1 MRKYLLHVLIISFV
15 FLVPTII
22 HSAEEEKDRL
32 LVVPLKA
39 QKGIDQEEAILLT
52 DILSV
57 EIHRSGKFTILNRDD
72 MKAIL
77 DEKEFEA
84 VMGCDKDNICLL
96 QNVEKLAVNKIIAGN
111 IGKLGG
117 KYLISIRMINEDG
130 ENELMEKE
138 TCDCAISDLDKT
150 MEKVA
155 YNFLKYMGG
164 YAAQEGSII
173 VESKPKGAKIYLDGD
188 YIGTT
193 PDSIRRIV
201 PGTYKIEVK
210 MDGYKVWTKSVDVK
224 SSEEI
229 RILAKFEQDKSESY
243 TDLVTGIEF
252 VFVKGGCFNMG
263 DTFGDGESYESAY
276 GKMGEAPIHE
286 VCVDDFYI
294 GKYEVTQ
301 EQWENIMG
309 NNPSKFKNGSNF
321 PVEMVSWDDV
331 QDFLIRLFI
340 ITEQNYRLPT
350 EAEWEYAAR
359 SGGKREKFAGFSN
372 ENELYRYANFCD
384 TNCGYGDEYH
394 QRTESQNDG
403 YGDSSPIG
411 NYKPNGLGIYD
422 MIGNVWEWCSDWYGM
437 DYYKNSPRNNP
448 KGASSGSS
456 RVIRGGGWDFGPWYA
471 RTSYR
476 DSIEPDVRDPVI
488 GFRIAT
494 RLAQADV
501 DLYKISK
508 LLGHKDIKMTQRYS
522 HHCPDSLRDGVEIL
536 EVGYNLTTMGEKECS
551 KSL

>member
-1 MRKYLLHVLIISFV
+1 
-15 FLVPTII
+15 
-22 HSAEEEKDRL
+22 
-32 LVVPLKA
+32 
-39 QKGIDQEEAILLT
+39 
-52 DILSV
+52 
-57 EIHRSGKFTILNRDD
+57 
-72 MKAIL
+72 
-77 DEKEFEA
+77 
-84 VMGCDKDNICLL
+84 
-96 QNVEKLAVNKIIAGN
+96 
-111 IGKLGG
+111 
-117 KYLISIRMINEDG
+117 
-130 ENELMEKE
+130 
-138 TCDCAISDLDKT
+138 
-150 MEKVA
+150 
-155 YNFLKYMGG
+155 
-164 YAAQEGSII
+164 
-173 VESKPKGAKIYLDGD
+173 
-188 YIGTT
+188 
-193 PDSIRRIV
+193 
-201 PGTYKIEVK
+201 
-210 MDGYKVWTKSVDVK
+210 
-224 SSEEI
+224 
-229 RILAKFEQDKSESY
+229 
-243 TDLVTGIEF
+243 
-252 VFVKGGCFNMG
+252 
-263 DTFGDGESYESAY
+263 
-276 GKMGEAPIHE
+276 
-286 VCVDDFYI
+286 
-294 GKYEVTQ
+294 VTQ

-309 NNPSKFKNGSNF
+309 ENPSKFKNGSNF

-488 GFRIAT
+488 GFRIART
-494 RLAQADV
+494 PN
-501 DLYKISK
+501 YKKTKPAIKKPPVTVYTQTKVYSN
-508 LLGHKDIKMTQRYS
+508 GDEYVGEWKDGKRHGQGIFTWASGDKY
-522 HHCPDSLRDGVEIL
+522 
-536 EVGYNLTTMGEKECS
+536 VGAWKDDKRHGQGTFTWASGEKYVG
-551 KSL
+551 